1 MKRSRLGF
9 LLTAASVMSF
19 TMLAT
24 AQSDNAAVRALYD
37 ASATV
42 RTNIEGIRT
51 FNSPPANFNPVT
63 ASDEQLATYGFPP
76 RPDQATDP
84 SGLAKWNKAMSTPAR
99 RWNGEL
105 RPRQFQNQPMMEAK
119 VPSGVQLTPS
129 VSHVASTGESY
140 NWSAI
145 VNTNTLKKYSTTA
158 SFYYV
163 FSEFNVPVAQQA
175 FNGSGGNVCDGYW
188 DIASI
193 WNGIDG
199 FNNGDVLQGGV
210 DSAYYCNGTTK
221 EPFYQT
227 WIEWYPA
234 GSVAEYAV
242 NPGDDIF
249 LETWNTSSTQ
259 GYVWIEDLTK
269 QISATYGL
277 TAPSGTLLV
286 GNSAEFVVERPGG
299 DPYTSRGLYPL
310 ANYIASFWD
319 YSGDY
324 THSSHLNY
332 PGSTA
337 PTTYVLSMI
346 NDAATQVISVPN
358 GITPEDYGQGLTG
371 AGFAGKFSIFFQN
384 ENCSY
389 SGGC

>member
-1 MKRSRLGF
+1 MKSSWLRF
-9 LLTAASVMSF
+9 VIVAVAVMSF
-19 TMLAT
+19 TILAT
-24 AQSDNAAVRALYD
+24 GQNDSAGVRAVYE

-51 FNSPPANFNPVT
+51 FNAPPANFNPLK
-63 ASDEQLATYGFPP
+63 ASDEELATYGFPP

-84 SGLAKWNKAMSTPAR
+84 AGLAKWNKAMSIATR

-105 RPRQFQNQPMMEAK
+105 RPRQFQNQPMK
-119 VPSGVQLTPS
+119 PGPSISNT
-129 VSHVASTGESY
+129 ARSTTSA

-145 VNTNTLKKYSTTA
+145 VNTNTLKKYSSKT
-158 SFYYV
+158 SYYYI

-175 FNGSGGNVCDGYW
+175 FNGSGGNICDGGW

-199 FNNGDVLQGGV
+199 FSTGDVLQGGI

-221 EPFYQT
+221 EDFYAS
-227 WIEWYPA
+227 WIEWFPA
-234 GSVAEYAV
+234 GSVYEYYV
-242 NPGDDIF
+242 NPGDDIYV
-249 LETWNTSSTQ
+249 ETWNTSDTN
-259 GYVWIEDLTK
+259 GYVWIEDLTQ
-269 QISATYGL
+269 QISASYNL
-277 TAPSGTLLV
+277 TAPSGTTLV
-286 GNSAEFVVERPGG
+286 GNSAEFAVERPGG
-299 DPYTSRGLYPL
+299 DTTSTGLYPL

-324 THSSHLNY
+324 TFKNTLGY

-337 PTTYVLSMI
+337 TSTYLVTMY
-346 NDAATQVISVPN
+346 NDAGTEAISVPN
-358 GITPEDYGQGLTG
+358 GITTSEPIGQGLTG
-371 AGFAGKFSIFFQN
+371 AGLAGKYSIFFQN

>member
-1 MKRSRLGF
+1 MKSSWLRF
-9 LLTAASVMSF
+9 VIVAVAVMSF
-19 TMLAT
+19 TILAT
-24 AQSDNAAVRALYD
+24 GQNDSAGVRAVYE

-51 FNSPPANFNPVT
+51 FNAPPANFNPLK
-63 ASDEQLATYGFPP
+63 ASDEELATYGFPP

-84 SGLAKWNKAMSTPAR
+84 AGLAKWNKAMSVATR

-105 RPRQFQNQPMMEAK
+105 RPRQFRNQPMKEAK
-119 VPSGVQLTPS
+119 APAGVQLTPS
-129 VSHVASTGESY
+129 VSHGTSTAQSY

-145 VNTNTLKKYSTTA
+145 VNTNKLTKYNSKT
-158 SFYYV
+158 SFYYI

-175 FNGSGGNVCDGYW
+175 FNGSGGNICDGGW

-199 FNNGDVLQGGV
+199 FSNSDVLQGGV

-221 EPFYQT
+221 EAFYAT
-227 WIEWYPA
+227 WIEWIPA
-234 GSVAEYAV
+234 GSVYEYYV
-242 NPGDDIF
+242 NPGDDMYV
-249 LETWNTSSTQ
+249 ETWNTSSTT
-259 GYVWIEDLTK
+259 GYVWIEDLTQ
-269 QISATYGL
+269 QINAIYSL
-277 TAPSGTLLV
+277 TAPSGMELV
-286 GNSAEFVVERPGG
+286 GNSAEFVVERPAG
-299 DPYTSRGLYPL
+299 DTTSTGLYPL

-324 THSSHLNY
+324 TFKGTLGY

-337 PTTYVLSMI
+337 TTAYVVSMI
-346 NDAATQVISVPN
+346 NDAATEVISVPN
-358 GITPEDYGQGLTG
+358 GIVSQDYGQGLTG
-371 AGFAGKFSIFFQN
+371 AGLAGKYTIFFQN
-384 ENCSY
+384 ENCAY